1 MIRHTGRVR
10 LAAFAAVA
18 ALLLGS
24 VLLVAERTAAAA
36 VTVPYATNAVADA
49 DLDGDPATGDWGGA
63 SSTAVPLE
71 NGEAGGYGT
80 ATLYAKHDGTT
91 VFFRLDGQID
101 VPWTSATGNHFW
113 LGVMFS
119 ELGTVHHASGAWDG
133 VFFGLWN
140 GADFAPM
147 ATYPPAPVDTYGF
160 DRPPIQDGSQDL
172 VGRMRTSGGAAPYA
186 YTAEWKRD
194 LDTGDGNDILYRP
207 DGSTPLN
214 FFVTT
219 DSDGDGSEG
228 GVILHNVVTNSNRML
243 FQQTGGGPAIPP
255 GALVCGSEGDP
266 VADGQI
272 DPQEY
277 HGTYFDPATRIAVY
291 MTCTPGPGPRMHL
304 AIAAPWAGWVAI
316 LVQASD
322 TEPSAYNEVRMMHAS
337 GGGAVGLDAYANGSL
352 PFLRDTAAGGT
363 DDVGEVV
370 HGHGGSVQAFVVHGF
385 EFSVLLQSADLLDSR
400 LSGAGPYSL
409 LVQYNATAESFDTG
423 PQAKSSPVIFYV
435 DTRTVPGKEPVSLE
449 LVQNPSGDPSGSGD
463 FLAILRNASGYPI
476 ANAPLQVSMKTAF
489 GFRDLGPVGTDEDG
503 VAAFNYT
510 PRGDGEF
517 LLGVAYLGGAIHRAS
532 VLWQLVV
539 IEGGGDA
546 EAPRSTLLPVEAIV
560 AMALAGVW
568 STYGYAFFIVNQTLG
583 GKGRR
588 HFPFRLRPS
597 APTEVQEGGK
607 G

>member
-1 MIRHTGRVR
+1 VNGGSGRVR
-10 LAAFAAVA
+10 LGVFAAVA
-18 ALLLGS
+18 ILFLGS
-24 VLLVAERTAAAA
+24 VLLIAEKTAAAA
-36 VTVPYATNAVADA
+36 VTVPWVANPVADA

-63 SSTAVPLE
+63 ASTAVPLE

-91 VFFRLDGQID
+91 GFFRIDGQID
-101 VPWTSATGNHFW
+101 VPWTSAGGNHFW
-113 LGVMFS
+113 LGIMFS
-119 ELGTVHHASGAWDG
+119 ELGTVHHASGTWDG

-140 GADFAPM
+140 GGDYAPA

-160 DRPPIQDGSQDL
+160 DRPPLRDGSQDL
-172 VGRMRTSGGAAPYA
+172 VGRLRYSGSSAPYA
-186 YTAEWKRD
+186 FTAEWKRA
-194 LDTGDGNDILYRP
+194 LDTGDGNDIP
-207 DGSTPLN
+207 FVADGGTALN

-228 GVILHNVVTNSNRML
+228 GVISHNVITNSNRML
-243 FQQTGGGPAIPP
+243 FEQTGGGVSIPP

-277 HGTYFDPATRIAVY
+277 HSTYFDPATRIAVY
-291 MTCTPGPGPRMHL
+291 MTCTPGPAPRMHL
-304 AIAAPWAGWVAI
+304 ALAAPWAGWVAI

-322 TEPSAYNEVRMMHAS
+322 AEPSAYNEVRIMHA

-363 DDVGEVV
+363 EDVGAVV

-385 EFSVLLQSADLLDSR
+385 ELSFPLQSADALDCR

-409 LVQYNATAESFDTG
+409 LVQYNATAEGFDTP
-423 PQAKSSPVIFYV
+423 PQARSAPVIFYV
-435 DTRTVPGKEPVSLE
+435 DTRTVPGKEPTSLE
-449 LVQNPSGDPSGSGD
+449 LVQNPSGDPAGSGD

-489 GFRDLGPVGTDEDG
+489 GFRDLGPVGTNEDG

-517 LLGVAYLGGAIHRAS
+517 LLGVAYLGGAVHRAS
-532 VLWQLVV
+532 VLWQLVE
-539 IEGGGDA
+539 IKGATEPG
-546 EAPRSTLLPVEAIV
+546 APRSTLHPVEAIV
-560 AMALAGVW
+560 AMALMGVW
-568 STYGYAFFIVNQTLG
+568 STYAYAYFVVHQTFASG
-583 GKGRR
+583 SGGRR
-588 HFPFRLRPS
+588 FWLRLRS
-597 APTEVQEGGK
+597 SGQAPKEGEK